1 MSKDLYSI
9 LGINKGAS
17 EEEIK
22 KAYKKGALK
31 FHPDKFANKSESEK
45 KEAEEK
51 FKEIN
56 EAYQILSDP
65 QKKANYDRFG
75 TVDGMP
81 NMGGSGGFG
90 DFFNG
95 FDMDAFMHGGFNPF
109 ESGRRR
115 NEPHTAQPGQSL
127 QYDLGITIEELFNGV
142 DRDITYRRHV
152 RCTSCKGVGGKGI
165 KTCPH
170 CGGTG
175 QVVQTFRQGFTTLQQ
190 MSPCQHC
197 HGTGQIVDEKCNKC
211 NGTGFES
218 KIETIRVKL
227 QPGVQQGQGIKF
239 SAMGSESKNSS
250 GQNGDL
256 HVIVHWEIDENKYR
270 ISPDLTSVYELISV
284 PYYDCLLG
292 TELERKLPNG
302 KKVKFKIP
310 ECSYEGK
317 QISLPGMGI
326 GGRGKYIFVI
336 QIQMPT
342 SLTKEEKDIIKKLK
356 K

>member
-1 MSKDLYSI
+1 MSKDLYNV
-9 LGINKGAS
+9 LGLNKGAS
-17 EEEIK
+17 EDEIK
-22 KAYKKGALK
+22 KAYKKAALK
-31 FHPDKFANKSESEK
+31 WHPDKFANKSDKEK
-45 KEAEEK
+45 TEAEEK

-65 QKKANYDRFG
+65 QKKSNYDRFG
-75 TVDGMP
+75 TIDGMP

-109 ESGRRR
+109 ERGRRR
-115 NEPHTAQPGQSL
+115 HEPAAQPGQSL
-127 QYDLGITIEELFNGV
+127 QYDLGINIEELFNGV
-142 DRDITYRRHV
+142 DKEIQYRRQV
-152 RCTSCKGVGGKGI
+152 RCASCKGAGGKGI

-175 QVVQTFRQGFTTLQQ
+175 QIIHTQQQGFTTFQQ
-190 MSPCQHC
+190 ISPCPHC
-197 HGTGQIVDEKCNKC
+197 HGTGQIVSETCSKC
-211 NGTGFES
+211 GGSGFEN
-218 KIETIRVKL
+218 KIETLKVKL
-227 QPGVQQGQGIKF
+227 QPGAQQGQGIRF
-239 SAMGSESKNSS
+239 AAMGSESKNPS

-256 HVIVHWEIDENKYR
+256 HVIVHWEIDSNKYK
-270 ISPDLTSVYELISV
+270 IGNDLATVYELISV

-292 TELERKLPNG
+292 TELERTLPNG

-317 QISLPGMGI
+317 QVSLPGMGI

-336 QIQMPT
+336 QIKMPT
-342 SLTKEEKDIIKKLK
+342 SLTKEEKEIIKKLK